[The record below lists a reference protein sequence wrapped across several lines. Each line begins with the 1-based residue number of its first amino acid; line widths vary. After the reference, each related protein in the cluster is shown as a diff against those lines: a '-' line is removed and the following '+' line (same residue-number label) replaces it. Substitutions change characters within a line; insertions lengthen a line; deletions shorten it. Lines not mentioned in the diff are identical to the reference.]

1 MRILHTSDWHLGA
14 ALRGHHDRRD
24 ELFTQ
29 IEQICQLTKQHEVD
43 LLVVAGDVFVRRN
56 MPESTK
62 QLVQLLSP
70 YIRCG
75 LKVLMFPGNHDDKE
89 HFYMMRALLSVEEKQ
104 REQIY
109 VIDKNELV
117 TINEVQFI
125 IVPYPNIPE
134 LLEPYKIE
142 ASGARNRNAVLSKAY
157 ATLLDSLL
165 ASLDPSLPAVL
176 FAHLSI
182 SGVISRSEKEVNY
195 DEGIL
200 MERTA
205 LPYALNLA
213 YIGLG
218 HIHQCQ
224 KISHRVPCYYSGSI
238 ERMDMGER
246 DDDKFVLLVD
256 IPIKG
261 VASVTQIPLPVTPFY
276 DISLNA
282 SELENLLD
290 LYPDLAQSFFRLN
303 IDCEIDDEPIAVQR
317 RVKELVDKFSLRCL
331 DVVCISNQPIVSKRD
346 ITKSPEDY
354 AKTVLDYLY
363 EKHFE
368 DADILALEERTK
380 LLMQEVNNALAKNS
394 A

>member
-1 MRILHTSDWHLGA
+1 MRILHSSDWHLGA
-14 ALRGHHDRRD
+14 ALRGQYDRKE
-24 ELFTQ
+24 ELFAQ
-29 IEQICQLTKQHEVD
+29 IERICTLTEEHKVD

-56 MPESTK
+56 MLESTK
-62 QLVQLLSP
+62 TLAGKLSP
-70 YIRCG
+70 YIRRG

-104 REQIY
+104 KDQVYI
-109 VIDKNELV
+109 IDKNELL
-117 TINEVQFI
+117 TINGVQFI
-125 IVPYPNIPE
+125 IIPYPNIPE

-142 ASGARNRNAVLSKAY
+142 ASGAKNRNAVLSRAY
-157 ATLLDSLL
+157 AELVDSFL
-165 ASLDPSLPAVL
+165 SKLDPNLPAVF

-200 MERTA
+200 MERNS
-205 LPYALNLA
+205 LPFAPNLA

-224 KISHRVPCYYSGSI
+224 KIPHRVPCYYSGSM

-246 DDDKFVLLVD
+246 DDEKYVLLVD
-256 IPIKG
+256 IANVG
-261 VASVTQIPLPVTPFY
+261 TAEVTKIPLPVTPFY

-282 SELENLLD
+282 SELENFLE
-290 LYPDLAQSFFRLN
+290 LYPDLTESFFRLN
-303 IDCEIDDEPIAVQR
+303 IECEIDDEPIAIQR

-331 DVVCISNQPIVSKRD
+331 DVICISNQPIVTTKE

-354 AKTVLDYLY
+354 SKTVLDYLY
-363 EKHFE
+363 EKHYE
-368 DADILALEERTK
+368 DSDLLALEERAK
-380 LLMQEVNNALAKNS
+380 LLMQEVSNALTKN
-394 A
+394 

>member
-14 ALRGHHDRRD
+14 ALRGQHDRAK

-29 IEQICQLTKQHEVD
+29 VERICELAQEHKVD

-56 MPESTK
+56 MLESTK
-62 QLVQLLSP
+62 TLAKILSP
-70 YIRCG
+70 YIKRG
-75 LKVLMFPGNHDDKE
+75 LKVLIFPGNHDDKE

-104 REQIY
+104 RDQIY
-109 VIDKNELV
+109 IIDKSEV
-117 TINEVQFI
+117 ITINNIQFV

-142 ASGARNRNAVLSKAY
+142 ASGAKNRNAVLSKAY
-157 ATLLDSLL
+157 AELVDTLL
-165 ASLDPSLPAVL
+165 ASLDPNLPATL

-182 SGVISRSEKEVNY
+182 SGVISHSEKEVNY

-200 MERTA
+200 MERNS
-205 LPYALNLA
+205 LPFAPNLT

-224 KISHRVPCYYSGSI
+224 KIPHKIPCYYSGSM

-246 DDDKFVLLVD
+246 DDDKFVLLVE
-256 IPIKG
+256 IPSTRIANITKL
-261 VASVTQIPLPVTPFY
+261 PLPVTPFY
-276 DISLNA
+276 DISINA
-282 SELENLLD
+282 LELDSLLA
-290 LYPDLAQSFFRLN
+290 LYPDLRESFFRLN

-331 DVVCISNQPIVSKRD
+331 DVICISNQPILSTREV
-346 ITKSPEDY
+346 TKTPQDY

-368 DADILALEERTK
+368 DPDLLALEDRAK
-380 LLMQEVNNALAKNS
+380 LLMQEVNNALAKN
-394 A
+394 

>member
-14 ALRGHHDRRD
+14 ALRGHYDRKE
-24 ELFTQ
+24 ELFAQ
-29 IEQICQLTKQHEVD
+29 IERICQLTEEHKVD

-56 MPESTK
+56 IFESTK
-62 QLVQLLSP
+62 SLAQTLSP
-70 YIRCG
+70 YIKRG

-89 HFYMMRALLSVEEKQ
+89 HFYMMRALLSVEESQK
-104 REQIY
+104 EQIY
-109 VIDKNELV
+109 IIDKNEVV
-117 TINEVQFI
+117 TINGVQFI

-142 ASGARNRNAVLSKAY
+142 ASGAKNRNAVLSKAY

-165 ASLDPSLPAVL
+165 NSLDPNLPAVF

-200 MERTA
+200 MERSS
-205 LPYALNLA
+205 LPFAPNLA

-224 KISHRVPCYYSGSI
+224 KIPHRVPCYYSGSM

-256 IPIKG
+256 IPNNGI
-261 VASVTQIPLPVTPFY
+261 ANVTQIPLAVTPFY
-276 DISLNA
+276 DISLTA
-282 SELENLLD
+282 SEIENLPTT
-290 LYPDLAQSFFRLN
+290 YPDLNKSFFRLN
-303 IDCEIDDEPIAVQR
+303 IECDIDDEPIAVQR
-317 RVKELVDKFSLRCL
+317 RVKELVDKLSLRCL
-331 DVVCISNQPIVSKRD
+331 DVICISNQPIVSTRD
-346 ITKSPEDY
+346 TTKSPQDY
-354 AKTVLDYLY
+354 SKTVLDYLY

-368 DADILALEERTK
+368 DVDILALEERAK
-380 LLMQEVNNALAKNS
+380 LLMQEVNNALAKN
-394 A
+394 

>member
-14 ALRGHHDRRD
+14 ALRGHYDRKE

-29 IEQICQLTKQHEVD
+29 IEQICQLTEQHKVD

-56 MPESTK
+56 IFESTK
-62 QLVQLLSP
+62 SLAQTLSP
-70 YIRCG
+70 YIKRG

-89 HFYMMRALLSVEEKQ
+89 HFYMMRALLSVEESQK
-104 REQIY
+104 EQIY
-109 VIDKNELV
+109 IIDKNEVV
-117 TINEVQFI
+117 TINGVQFI

-142 ASGARNRNAVLSKAY
+142 ASGAKNRNAVLSKAY

-165 ASLDPSLPAVL
+165 NSLDPNLPAVF

-200 MERTA
+200 MERGS
-205 LPYALNLA
+205 LPFAPNLA

-224 KISHRVPCYYSGSI
+224 KIPHRVPCYYSGSM

-256 IPIKG
+256 IPNNGI
-261 VASVTQIPLPVTPFY
+261 ANVTQIPLAVTPFY
-276 DISLNA
+276 DISLTA
-282 SELENLLD
+282 SEIENLPTT
-290 LYPDLAQSFFRLN
+290 YPDLNKSFFRLN
-303 IDCEIDDEPIAVQR
+303 IECDIDDEPIAVQR
-317 RVKELVDKFSLRCL
+317 RVKELVDKLSLRCL
-331 DVVCISNQPIVSKRD
+331 DVICISNQPIVSTRD
-346 ITKSPEDY
+346 TTKSPQDY
-354 AKTVLDYLY
+354 SKTVLDYLY

-368 DADILALEERTK
+368 DVDILALEERAK
-380 LLMQEVNNALAKNS
+380 LLMQEVNNALAKN
-394 A
+394 